1 MASFVY
7 TPFKGD
13 ILRGLASHNM
23 EEAGAD
29 ARILLAMTNTTFD
42 TEQDDEFVGDT
53 TTPDEYDG
61 ANYVR
66 KALAT
71 QAVNDDA
78 ANNRAEFDAD
88 DVVWTALGAGTRQ
101 AQGMVLFLHITN
113 DAASFLVAWID
124 TGGFPFSG
132 NGGNVTVTWNA
143 EGIVQTT

>member
-1 MASFVY
+1 MSLVY
-7 TPFKGD
+7 TPFKGN

-23 EEAGAD
+23 AEAGAD

-42 TEQDDEFVGDT
+42 TEQDDTFVGDT

-61 ANYVR
+61 AAYVR
-66 KALAT
+66 KNLAN

-78 ANNRAEFDAD
+78 PNDRGEFDAD
-88 DVVWTALGAGTRQ
+88 DFTWIALGAGTRQ
-101 AQGMVLFLHITN
+101 AQGMVLFIFITS
-113 DAASFLVAWID
+113 DAASPLVAWID
-124 TGGFPFSG
+124 SGGFPFSG